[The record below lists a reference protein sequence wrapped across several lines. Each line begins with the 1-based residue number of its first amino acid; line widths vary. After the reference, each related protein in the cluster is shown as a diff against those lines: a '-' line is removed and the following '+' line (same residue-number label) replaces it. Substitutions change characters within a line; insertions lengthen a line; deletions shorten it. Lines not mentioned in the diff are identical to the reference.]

1 MGLLSILMNVP
12 HAATS
17 MSRSVIAAAAGAL
30 VLLFGLV
37 IALRPAP
44 VQVDLTTVTHGP
56 LRVTVDEEGK
66 ARVKEVFV
74 VSAPVSGKLRRSPFD
89 PGDRVVKDET
99 VIAVIEP
106 AAPIFLD
113 VRTRKE
119 AEAQVAAAEAAVG
132 LAAAEVRQAESELAW
147 ATSELQRAEALARSR
162 TVPERTLER
171 ARLELDKQRA
181 SLARANANLE
191 VRRSELATANAHL
204 IGPERT
210 TTVTPGGPSPCC
222 VEVRSPQSGQVL
234 RELQESERVVLA
246 GSPLFEIGN
255 AADLDVM
262 VELLSSD
269 AVRVSPGAEATIEST
284 GLETPIRARVRL
296 IEPAGFTKVSALG
309 IEELR
314 VRVFLDLETPAD
326 VWKRLGHDYRVF
338 ARITVWNSLDAL
350 RVPLSALFRRGDGW
364 AVYCMEGGKAA
375 LTLVDVGHRNSD
387 FAEALSG
394 LKPQDV
400 VVLHPGDRIVAGT
413 RISRRASEAP

>member
-1 MGLLSILMNVP
+1 MELRSILPKVSRP
-12 HAATS
+12 RTP
-17 MSRSVIAAAAGAL
+17 MSRRVIATAAGTVAL
-30 VLLFGLV
+30 LITLV
-37 IALRPAP
+37 VALRPAP
-44 VQVDLTTVTHGP
+44 VPVDLAAVTRGP

-66 ARVKEVFV
+66 TRVKDVFV
-74 VSAPVSGKLRRSPFD
+74 VAAPVSGKLRRSPFD
-89 PGDRVVKDET
+89 PGDSVVKDET

-106 AAPIFLD
+106 AAPLFLD
-113 VRTRKE
+113 VRTRTE
-119 AEAQVAAAEAAVG
+119 AEAQVAAAEAAVT
-132 LAAAEVRQAESELAW
+132 LAAAEVRQAESEVAW
-147 ATSELQRAEALARSR
+147 ATSELKRAEALALSS

-204 IGPERT
+204 IGPER
-210 TTVTPGGPSPCC
+210 VSGTPSTSPQCC
-222 VEVRSPQSGQVL
+222 VEVRAPQSGQVL

>member
-1 MGLLSILMNVP
+1 MSRGVMA
-12 HAATS
+12 AAT
-17 MSRSVIAAAAGAL
+17 GAVALL
-30 VLLFGLV
+30 VGLV
-37 IALRPAP
+37 VALRPAP
-44 VQVDLTTVTHGP
+44 VQVDLAAVTGGP

-66 ARVKEVFV
+66 TRVKDVFII
-74 VSAPVSGKLRRSPFD
+74 SAPVSGKLRRSPFD
-89 PGDRVVKDET
+89 PGDRVTKDESI
-99 VIAVIEP
+99 IAVIE
-106 AAPIFLD
+106 AAPPIFLD

-119 AEAQVAAAEAAVG
+119 AEAQVAAAEAAVS
-132 LAAAEVRQAESELAW
+132 LATAEVRQAESEVAW

-162 TVPERTLER
+162 TVPERTFER
-171 ARLELDKQRA
+171 AHLELDKQQA
-181 SLARANANLE
+181 NLARANANLE

-255 AADLDVM
+255 AGDLDVV

-284 GLETPIRARVRL
+284 GLDAPIRARVRT

-309 IEELR
+309 IEEQR
-314 VRVFLDLETPAD
+314 VRVFLDLETPAE

-338 ARITVWNSLDAL
+338 VRITAWSSLDAL

-364 AVYCMEGGKAA
+364 ALYRMEGGKAA

-387 FAEALSG
+387 FAEVLSG

-400 VVLHPGDRIVAGT
+400 VVLHPGDRIVSGT

>member
-12 HAATS
+12 HTATS

-113 VRTRKE
+113 VRTRTE
-119 AEAQVAAAEAAVG
+119 AEAQIAAAEAAVG

-204 IGPERT
+204 IGPERAT
-210 TTVTPGGPSPCC
+210 GAPSVPSQCC
-222 VEVRSPQSGQVL
+222 VEVRAPQSGQVL

-255 AADLDVM
+255 AADLDVV

-269 AVRVSPGAEATIEST
+269 AVRVSPGAESTIEST
-284 GLETPIRARVRL
+284 GLEAPIRARVRL
-296 IEPAGFTKVSALG
+296 IEPAGFTKISALG
-309 IEELR
+309 IEEQR
-314 VRVFLDLETPAD
+314 VRVFLNLESPAEA
-326 VWKRLGHDYRVF
+326 WKRLGHDYRVY
-338 ARITVWNSLDAL
+338 ARITVWSSLDAL
-350 RVPLSALFRRGDGW
+350 RVPLSALFRRGNGW
-364 AVYCMEGGKAA
+364 AVYRMEGGKAA
-375 LTLVDVGHRNSD
+375 LAIVDIGHRNSD
-387 FAEALSG
+387 FAEVLSG
-394 LKPQDV
+394 LNPQDV
-400 VVLHPGDRIVAGT
+400 IVLHPGDRIVAGT

>member
-12 HAATS
+12 HTATS
-17 MSRSVIAAAAGAL
+17 MSCSVIAAAAGAL

-204 IGPERT
+204 IGPERAT
-210 TTVTPGGPSPCC
+210 GAPSVPSQCC
-222 VEVRSPQSGQVL
+222 VEVRAPQSGQVL

-255 AADLDVM
+255 AADLDVV

-269 AVRVSPGAEATIEST
+269 AVRVSPGAESTIEST
-284 GLETPIRARVRL
+284 GLEAPIRARVRL
-296 IEPAGFTKVSALG
+296 IEPAGFTKISALG
-309 IEELR
+309 IEEQR
-314 VRVFLDLETPAD
+314 VRVFLNLESPAEA
-326 VWKRLGHDYRVF
+326 WKRLGHNYRVY
-338 ARITVWNSLDAL
+338 ARITVWSSLDAL
-350 RVPLSALFRRGDGW
+350 RVPLSALFRRGNGW
-364 AVYCMEGGKAA
+364 AVYRMEGGKAA
-375 LTLVDVGHRNSD
+375 LAMVDIGHRNSD
-387 FAEALSG
+387 FAELLSG

>member
-1 MGLLSILMNVP
+1 MNVTRTT
-12 HAATS
+12 TS
-17 MSRSVIAAAAGAL
+17 MSRGVIAATAGAL
-30 VLLFGLV
+30 ALLFGLV

-44 VQVDLTTVTHGP
+44 VQVDVATVTHGP

-66 ARVKEVFV
+66 ARVKDVFV

-119 AEAQVAAAEAAVG
+119 AEAQVAAAEAAVS
-132 LAAAEVRQAESELAW
+132 LAAAEVRQTESELAW
-147 ATSELQRAEALARSR
+147 VASELQRAEALARSR
-162 TVPERTLER
+162 TIPERTLER

-191 VRRSELATANAHL
+191 VRRSELTTANAHL
-204 IGPERT
+204 IGPERAT
-210 TTVTPGGPSPCC
+210 GPPNAPSQCC
-222 VEVRSPQSGQVL
+222 VEVRAPQSGQVL

-255 AADLDVM
+255 ATDLDVV

-269 AVRVSPGAEATIEST
+269 AMRIGPGAEATIEST
-284 GLETPIRARVRL
+284 GLEAPIRARVRL

-309 IEELR
+309 IEEQR
-314 VRVFLDLETPAD
+314 VRVFLDLEAPAEA
-326 VWKRLGHDYRVF
+326 WKRLGHDYRIY
-338 ARITVWNSLDAL
+338 ARITAWSSLDAL

-364 AVYCMEGGKAA
+364 AVYRMENGRAA
-375 LTLVDVGHRNSD
+375 LTLVDIAHRNSD
-387 FAEALSG
+387 FAEVLSG
-394 LKPQDV
+394 LKSQDV

-413 RISRRASEAP
+413 RISRRATEAP

>member
-12 HAATS
+12 HTATS

-30 VLLFGLV
+30 ALLFGLV

-204 IGPERT
+204 IGPERAT
-210 TTVTPGGPSPCC
+210 GAPSVPSQCC
-222 VEVRSPQSGQVL
+222 VEVRAPQSGQVL

-255 AADLDVM
+255 AADLDVV

-269 AVRVSPGAEATIEST
+269 AVRVSPGAESTIEST
-284 GLETPIRARVRL
+284 GLEAPIRARVRL
-296 IEPAGFTKVSALG
+296 IEPAGFTKISALG
-309 IEELR
+309 IEEQR
-314 VRVFLDLETPAD
+314 VRVFLNLESPAEA
-326 VWKRLGHDYRVF
+326 WKRLGHNYRVY
-338 ARITVWNSLDAL
+338 ARITVWSSLDAL
-350 RVPLSALFRRGDGW
+350 RVPLSALFRRGNGW
-364 AVYCMEGGKAA
+364 AVYRMEGGKAA
-375 LTLVDVGHRNSD
+375 LAMVDIGHRNSD
-387 FAEALSG
+387 FAEVLSG
-394 LKPQDV
+394 LNPQDV
-400 VVLHPGDRIVAGT
+400 IVLHPGDRIVAGT

>member
-132 LAAAEVRQAESELAW
+132 LATAEVRQAESELAW

-204 IGPERT
+204 IGPERAT
-210 TTVTPGGPSPCC
+210 GAPSAPSQCC
-222 VEVRSPQSGQVL
+222 VEVRAPQSGQVL

-255 AADLDVM
+255 AADLDVV

-269 AVRVSPGAEATIEST
+269 AVRVSPGAESTIEST
-284 GLETPIRARVRL
+284 GLEAPIRARVRL
-296 IEPAGFTKVSALG
+296 IEPAGFTKISALG
-309 IEELR
+309 IEEQR
-314 VRVFLDLETPAD
+314 VRVFLNLESPAEA
-326 VWKRLGHDYRVF
+326 WKRLGHNYRVY
-338 ARITVWNSLDAL
+338 ARITVWSSLDAL
-350 RVPLSALFRRGDGW
+350 RVPLSALFRRGNGW
-364 AVYCMEGGKAA
+364 AVYRMEGGKAA
-375 LTLVDVGHRNSD
+375 LAIVDIGHRNSD
-387 FAEALSG
+387 FAELLSG

>member
-204 IGPERT
+204 IGPERAT
-210 TTVTPGGPSPCC
+210 GAPSVPSQCC
-222 VEVRSPQSGQVL
+222 VEVRAPQSGQVL

-255 AADLDVM
+255 AADLDVV

-269 AVRVSPGAEATIEST
+269 AVRVSPGAEATIESA
-284 GLETPIRARVRL
+284 GLEASIRARVRL
-296 IEPAGFTKVSALG
+296 IEPAGFTKISALG
-309 IEELR
+309 IEEQR
-314 VRVFLDLETPAD
+314 VRVFLNLESPAEA
-326 VWKRLGHDYRVF
+326 WKRLGHNYRVY
-338 ARITVWNSLDAL
+338 ARITVWSSLDAL
-350 RVPLSALFRRGDGW
+350 RVPLSALFRRGNGW
-364 AVYCMEGGKAA
+364 AVYRMEGGKAA
-375 LTLVDVGHRNSD
+375 LAIVDIGHRNSD
-387 FAEALSG
+387 FAEVLSG
-394 LKPQDV
+394 LNPQDV
-400 VVLHPGDRIVAGT
+400 IVLHPGDRIVAGT

>member
-1 MGLLSILMNVP
+1 MEVRRILLNVRRP
-12 HAATS
+12 GTP
-17 MSRSVIAAAAGAL
+17 MSRGVIAAAAGAL
-30 VLLFGLV
+30 ALLIGLL

-44 VQVDLTTVTHGP
+44 VQVDLAAVSRGP

-66 ARVKEVFV
+66 TRVKDVFV
-74 VSAPVSGKLRRSPFD
+74 VSAPVSGKLRRSALD
-89 PGDRVVKDET
+89 PGDRVVKDKT

-119 AEAQVAAAEAAVG
+119 AEAQVAAAEAAVT
-132 LAAAEVRQAESELAW
+132 LATAEVRQAESDVAW
-147 ATSELQRAEALARSR
+147 ATSELQRAEALARSS

-191 VRRSELATANAHL
+191 VRRSELATAKARL
-204 IGPERT
+204 IGPERIAG
-210 TTVTPGGPSPCC
+210 VPSDPSECC
-222 VEVRSPQSGQVL
+222 VEVRAPQSGQVL

-255 AADLDVM
+255 AADLDV
-262 VELLSSD
+262 VVDLLSSD

-284 GLETPIRARVRL
+284 GLEAPIRARVRL

-309 IEELR
+309 IEEQR
-314 VRVFLDLETPAD
+314 VRVFLDLETPAE

-338 ARITVWNSLDAL
+338 ARITAWSSLDSL

-364 AVYCMEGGKAA
+364 AVYCMVSGRAA

-387 FAEALSG
+387 FAEVLSG

-400 VVLHPGDRIVAGT
+400 VVLHPSDRIVSGT

>member
-1 MGLLSILMNVP
+1 MELRGMLLNLPRPGTRMSRGVMA
-12 HAATS
+12 AAT
-17 MSRSVIAAAAGAL
+17 GAVALL
-30 VLLFGLV
+30 VGLV
-37 IALRPAP
+37 VALRPAP
-44 VQVDLTTVTHGP
+44 VQVDLAAVTGGP

-66 ARVKEVFV
+66 TRVKDFFII
-74 VSAPVSGKLRRSPFD
+74 SAPVSGKLRRSPFD
-89 PGDRVVKDET
+89 PGDRVIKDET
-99 VIAVIEP
+99 IIAVIEA

-119 AEAQVAAAEAAVG
+119 AEAQVAAAEAAVS
-132 LAAAEVRQAESELAW
+132 LATAEVRQAESEVAW
-147 ATSELQRAEALARSR
+147 ATSELQRAEALAGSR
-162 TVPERTLER
+162 TVPERTFER
-171 ARLELDKQRA
+171 AHLELDKQQA
-181 SLARANANLE
+181 NLARANANLE

-255 AADLDVM
+255 AGDLDVV

-284 GLETPIRARVRL
+284 GLDAPIRARVRL

-309 IEELR
+309 IEEQR
-314 VRVFLDLETPAD
+314 VRVFLDLETPAE

-338 ARITVWNSLDAL
+338 ARITAWSSLDAL

-364 AVYCMEGGKAA
+364 AVYRMEGGKAA

-387 FAEALSG
+387 FAEVLSG